1 MRGCLSL
8 QFRPGIPIGGT
19 VSAGL
24 DAIMSRIKTPRLKS
38 AAKYLWKEW
47 LRPLA
52 VTAAFLLPVKSS
64 LADWNWVPTGSMK
77 PTILEGDL
85 VCVNKL
91 AYDLKVPFTLKR
103 AATWA
108 APAAGEV
115 VVLFSPEDGTRL
127 VKRIVAGPGDTLE
140 MRGNALAIN
149 GTPLAYELRSADPFR
164 DEVYE
169 DPRPV
174 LAKESLGGGDHWVM
188 AFPSR
193 AMPRSFAKVVVPA
206 GHYFVMGDS
215 RDNSKDSRA
224 FGFVPR
230 EKIVG
235 RVYGTLASFD
245 KNRWC
250 RPRFGRFF
258 SGLDG

>member
-1 MRGCLSL
+1 M
-8 QFRPGIPIGGT
+8 
-19 VSAGL
+19 
-24 DAIMSRIKTPRLKS
+24 
-38 AAKYLWKEW
+38 
-47 LRPLA
+47 
-52 VTAAFLLPVKSS
+52 
-64 LADWNWVPTGSMK
+64 
-77 PTILEGDL
+77 
-85 VCVNKL
+85 
-91 AYDLKVPFTLKR
+91 
-103 AATWA
+103 
-108 APAAGEV
+108 PAAGEV

-149 GTPLAYELRSADPFR
+149 GTPLAYELHSADPFR
-164 DEVYE
+164 DELYE

-188 AFPSR
+188 ALPSR

-250 RPRFGRFF
+250 KPRFGRFG

>member
-1 MRGCLSL
+1 
-8 QFRPGIPIGGT
+8 
-19 VSAGL
+19 
-24 DAIMSRIKTPRLKS
+24 MSRIKIPRLKS
-38 AAKYLWKEW
+38 AANYLWKEW

-52 VTAAFLLPVKSS
+52 VTAAFLLPFKSS

-108 APAAGEV
+108 EPATGEV

-149 GTPLAYELRSADPFR
+149 GTPLAYELHSADPFR
-164 DEVYE
+164 DEIYE

-188 AFPSR
+188 ALPSR
-193 AMPRSFAKVVVPA
+193 AMPRSIAKVVVPA

-215 RDNSKDSRA
+215 RDNSKDSRF

-245 KNRWC
+245 KNHTFL
-250 RPRFGRFF
+250 PRFGRFF

>member
-1 MRGCLSL
+1 
-8 QFRPGIPIGGT
+8 
-19 VSAGL
+19 
-24 DAIMSRIKTPRLKS
+24 MSHPKTPRLKS
-38 AAKYLWKEW
+38 AANYLWKEW
-47 LRPLA
+47 LRPMA

-64 LADWNWVPTGSMK
+64 LADLNWVPTGSMK

-85 VCVNKL
+85 VGVNKL

-108 APAAGEV
+108 EPAKGEV

-140 MRGNALAIN
+140 MRGNALAVN
-149 GTPLAYELRSADPFR
+149 GTPLDYELHSADPFR
-164 DEVYE
+164 HEIYE

-174 LAKESLGGGDHWVM
+174 LARESLGDGKHWVM
-188 AFPSR
+188 ALPGR
-193 AMPRSFAKVVVPA
+193 AMPRSFGKVVVPA

-245 KNRWC
+245 KKRWC
-250 RPRFGRFF
+250 KPRFGRFC